1 MSTGRPKYN
10 ENIHENKR
18 VNESIRDVSTNCVA
32 GKTANARYSSYSANR
47 MKQNSRDG

>member
-32 GKTANARYSSYSANR
+32 GKNSECALLFIFS
-47 MKQNSRDG
+47 KQNETK